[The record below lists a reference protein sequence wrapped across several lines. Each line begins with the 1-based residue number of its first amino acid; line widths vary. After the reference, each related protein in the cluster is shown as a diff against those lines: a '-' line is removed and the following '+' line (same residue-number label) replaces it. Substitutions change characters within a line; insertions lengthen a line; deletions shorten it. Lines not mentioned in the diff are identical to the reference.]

1 MHDDIRISEITLVN
15 YRQYSGTVIAKFPTD
30 QNTLAV
36 LVGANGAGKSNF
48 WNAIH
53 WCLFGEEPHIKAENA
68 PSIINM
74 ARLYEAEIGGSKA
87 LKMSVQIIMKS
98 GDTKYL
104 VRRQMEGLLNFL
116 RRDKNNILVMSST
129 DPVPY
134 GVQVVKNSTLFQRSE
149 KSGSWKTLS
158 DKHDFSSLVNEYII
172 PENLSQFFILDGEF
186 LQDLFDKLKDI
197 KTGIDQ
203 ISQIHVLNDAL
214 GLMDRTHFP
223 PKRRSNRDIASIDDN
238 IKRIDQILNSEDY
251 GGVEKTSTTEYIYGT
266 EEPVHASGRPRKA
279 DLERSI
285 NAMEARRGVV
295 NTEISTSDAAKKLK
309 TVQRYSDATAR
320 RDAAEARRDKL
331 IGDHI
336 DMLVSEGPFLMCK
349 PSVERATNMIRAEMD
364 RGRLPNI
371 SRRTLVADLLEKQ
384 ECLCGTRLDDGTEA
398 RRLVEEEMRHIV
410 YEAQFDVANDMRYHT
425 DRFLKNYDSIID
437 HIDSEMADI
446 RDARVEYTKL
456 GEEVLELKR
465 ILPKGNADYGRL
477 INERDDL
484 VERIREAEKQ
494 MAATDLCI
502 DKKMKDRGNE
512 IRRRNTIKEQTKEE
526 REEAILLE
534 KPDIIKSKMRAIK
547 GDVEKTIREK
557 VSQETLSIFNNLSW
571 KKNYARLSIDEKYH
585 IQVADED
592 GFEIGGGM
600 AAGEKLF
607 LALSFIMALKRVTN
621 YKFPF
626 IIDSPLGKTG
636 GNLRIRFGR
645 HIPELLDGSQLIML
659 ATNTEYNDHPIQSE
673 DGGPAAPSLIE
684 LLKEKVA
691 IREYKIDYDKETKT
705 ADIRVAGGA

>member
-1 MHDDIRISEITLVN
+1 MHDDIRISEIMLVN
-15 YRQYSGTVIAKFPTD
+15 YRQYSGTVIVRFPAD
-30 QNTLAV
+30 RNTIAV

-53 WCLFGEEPHIKAENA
+53 WCLFGEEPHIKSENA

-74 ARLYEAEIGGSKA
+74 ARLYEAERGDNKA

-116 RRDKNNILVMSST
+116 KRDENNTLVMSST

-134 GVQVVKNSTLFQRSE
+134 GVQMVKNSTLFQRSE
-149 KSGSWKTLS
+149 KSGPWETLS
-158 DKHDFSSLVNEYII
+158 TKHDFGSLVNEHII
-172 PENLSQFFILDGEF
+172 PENLSHFFILDGEF
-186 LQDLFDKLKDI
+186 LQDLFDKFKDI

-214 GLMDRTHFP
+214 GLMERTRFP
-223 PKRRSNRDIASIDDN
+223 PKRRGNRDIASIDDN

-251 GGVEKTSTTEYIYGT
+251 GGVKNTSTTEYIYGT
-266 EEPVHASGRPRKA
+266 DEPVHASGRPRKV

-285 NAMEARRGVV
+285 NAMEERRDDLNV
-295 NTEISTSDAAKKLK
+295 EISASDAAKKLK
-309 TVQRYSDATAR
+309 TVQRYDDATVR
-320 RDAAEARRDKL
+320 RDAAEERRDKL

-336 DMLVSEGPFLMCK
+336 DMLVSEGPFIMCK
-349 PSVERATNMIRAEMD
+349 PSVERATKMIRAEMD
-364 RGRLPNI
+364 KGRLPNI
-371 SRRTLVADLLEKQ
+371 PRRILVADLLEKQ

-398 RRLVEEEMRHIV
+398 RRLVEEEMRHIAD
-410 YEAQFDVANDMRYHT
+410 EAQYDVANDMRYHT
-425 DRFLKNYDSIID
+425 DRFLKNYDSTINRM
-437 HIDSEMADI
+437 DSEMADI
-446 RDARVEYTKL
+446 HDARVEYTKL
-456 GEEVLELKR
+456 GEEVRGLKHM
-465 ILPKGNADYGRL
+465 LPKDDADYGRL

-494 MAATDLCI
+494 LAATDLDI
-502 DKKMKDRGNE
+502 ENKMKDRGNE
-512 IRRRNTIKEQTKEE
+512 IRRRNTIEKQTKED

-547 GDVEKTIREK
+547 EDVEKTIREK
-557 VSQETLSIFNNLSW
+557 VSRETLSIFNNLSW
-571 KKNYARLSIDEKYH
+571 KKNYARLSINEKYH

-645 HIPELLDGSQLIML
+645 HMPELLDGSQLIML
-659 ATNTEYNDHPIQSE
+659 ATNTEYNDNPIQPE
-673 DGGPAAPSLIE
+673 DGRSAAPSLIE
-684 LLKEKVA
+684 ILKEKVA

-705 ADIRVAGGA
+705 ADILAAGGA

>member
-15 YRQYSGTVIAKFPTD
+15 YRQYGGTVTARFPTD
-30 QNTLAV
+30 RNTLAV

-53 WCLFGEEPHIKAENA
+53 WCLFGEEPHIKSENA

-74 ARLYEAEIGGSKA
+74 ARLYEAERGGSRA

-98 GDTKYL
+98 GDTRYL
-104 VRRQMEGLLNFL
+104 VRRQMEGLFNFL
-116 RRDKNNILVMSST
+116 RRDKSNTLIMSSA

-134 GVQVVKNSTLFQRSE
+134 GVEVVKNSTLFQRSK
-149 KSGSWKTLS
+149 KSGPWETLS
-158 DKHDFSSLVNEYII
+158 TKHDFNSLVNEHII

-186 LQDLFDKLKDI
+186 LQELFDKLKDI

-214 GLMDRTHFP
+214 GLMERTRFP
-223 PKRRSNRDIASIDDN
+223 PKHRGNRDITSIDDS
-238 IKRIDQILNSEDY
+238 IKRIDQILNSEDR
-251 GGVEKTSTTEYIYGT
+251 GGVENTSTTEYIYGT

-285 NAMEARRGVV
+285 NAMEARRDYL
-295 NTEISTSDAAKKLK
+295 NAEISASDAAKKLR

-320 RDAAEARRDKL
+320 RDAAEARRDQL

-336 DMLVSEGPFLMCK
+336 DMLVSEGPFIMCK
-349 PSVERATNMIRAEMD
+349 PSVERATNLIRAEMD

-371 SRRTLVADLLEKQ
+371 PRRILVADLLEKR

-398 RRLVEEEMRHIV
+398 RRLVKEEMRHIAD
-410 YEAQFDVANDMRYHT
+410 EAQYDVANDMRYHT
-425 DRFLKNYDSIID
+425 DRFLKNYDSTINRMNN
-437 HIDSEMADI
+437 EMAAI
-446 RDARVEYTKL
+446 HNARVEYTQL
-456 GEEVLELKR
+456 GEEVRGLKR
-465 ILPKGNADYGRL
+465 ILPKGDADYGRL
-477 INERDDL
+477 IYEKDDL

-494 MAATDLCI
+494 LAAAELDI
-502 DKKMKDRGNE
+502 GNKMKDRGNE
-512 IRRRNTIKEQTKEE
+512 IRRRNTIEAQTKEE
-526 REEAILLE
+526 REEAMLLE

-547 GDVEKTIREK
+547 GDVEKTIRER

-659 ATNTEYNDHPIQSE
+659 ATNTEYNDNPIQPE

-684 LLKEKVA
+684 LLTEKVA
-691 IREYKIDYDKETKT
+691 IWEYKIDYDRETKT
-705 ADIRVAGGA
+705 ANILTAGGA